1 MDKVGHIVIRNIS
14 IVDDHDAQAR
24 AALPADAEITD
35 ETLKEKVLS
44 TALAEHY
51 GVWEAQTKRAPRVR
65 K

>member
-44 TALAEHY
+44 TALAEH
-51 GVWEAQTKRAPRVR
+51 
-65 K
+65 